1 MNRETN
7 MASTTGRRDILRT
20 AAGLALGASL
30 PLEALAAPPSG
41 KPGEFDWLTGEWR
54 IAHRQLKN
62 GNWDEFPGEATCW
75 SILGGVGHVE
85 ELRIPA
91 RDFSG
96 MGLRLLD
103 LKTRIWS
110 DYWVNAKSG
119 ALGGAGLTGGFVES
133 EGVFDTRETIAGKT
147 MIHRGLWDRIV
158 PGKSHRWQQMASSDG
173 GQSWEVSWT
182 MDWVRVPD
190 RR

>member
-1 MNRETN
+1 M
-7 MASTTGRRDILRT
+7 TTTDRRDVLIA
-20 AAGLALGASL
+20 AAGLT
-30 PLEALAAPPSG
+30 ALAATKAEAQTPTPAE
-41 KPGEFDWLTGEWR
+41 PGQFAWLDGDWR
-54 IAHRQLKN
+54 IVHRRLK
-62 GNWDEFPGEATCW
+62 GPGDWDVFEGEATCW
-75 SILGGVGHVE
+75 SIIGGVGHVE

-119 ALGGAGLTGGFVES
+119 ALGGAGLTGGFVGG

-182 MDWVRVPD
+182 MDWVRVPH

>member
-1 MNRETN
+1 MIDTI
-7 MASTTGRRDILRT
+7 GRRDILKSV
-20 AAGLALGASL
+20 AGLAVSTSL
-30 PLEALAAPPSG
+30 PGSAATALTPG
-41 KPGEFDWLTGEWR
+41 KPGEFDWLSGEWR
-54 IAHRQLKN
+54 IAHRQHKN
-62 GNWDEFPGEATCW
+62 GKWDEFTGEATCW
-75 SILGGVGHVE
+75 SILNGVGHVE

-119 ALGGAGLTGGFVES
+119 ALGGAGLTGGFIDG
-133 EGVFDTRETIAGKT
+133 EGIFDSRETVGGKET
-147 MIHRGLWDRIV
+147 IYRGLWDRII

-173 GQSWEVSWT
+173 GKNWDISWT
-182 MDWVRVPD
+182 MDWARVPA
-190 RR
+190 

>member
-1 MNRETN
+1 
-7 MASTTGRRDILRT
+7 MASTTGRRDILKS

-30 PLEALAAPPSG
+30 PLDALAAAPAG

-62 GNWDEFPGEATCW
+62 GEWDSFPGEATCW
-75 SILGGVGHVE
+75 SILNGVGHVE

-119 ALGGAGLTGGFVES
+119 ALGSAGLNGGFVNG
-133 EGVFDTRETIAGKT
+133 EGVFDARETVDGKT
-147 MIHRGLWDRIV
+147 MIYRGLWDRIV
-158 PGKSHRWQQMASSDG
+158 PGRSHRWQQMASGDG
-173 GQSWEVSWT
+173 GKSWDVSWS
-182 MDWVRVPD
+182 MDWVRAPD

>member
-1 MNRETN
+1 
-7 MASTTGRRDILRT
+7 MANVAGRRTVLKS

-30 PLEALAAPPSG
+30 PLEATATTPPG

-62 GNWDEFPGEATCW
+62 GQWDAFPGEATCW

-119 ALGGAGLTGGFVES
+119 ALGGAGLTGGFVNG
-133 EGVFDTRETIAGKT
+133 EGVFDSRETVDGKE
-147 MIHRGLWDRIV
+147 MIYRGLWDHIV

-173 GQSWEVSWT
+173 GKSWDVSWS
-182 MDWVRVPD
+182 MDWVRAPD

>member
-1 MNRETN
+1 
-7 MASTTGRRDILRT
+7 MANTTGRRAILKSV
-20 AAGLALGASL
+20 AGLAIGASL
-30 PLEALAAPPSG
+30 PVNAVTTAPMG
-41 KPGEFDWLTGEWR
+41 KPGEFDWLSGEWR

-62 GNWDEFPGEATCW
+62 GKWDEFTGEATCW
-75 SILGGVGHVE
+75 SILNGVGHVE

-119 ALGGAGLTGGFVES
+119 ALGNAGLTGGFVDGAGIFES
-133 EGVFDTRETIAGKT
+133 RDTIDGVETIY
-147 MIHRGLWDRIV
+147 RGIWDRIDA
-158 PGKSHRWQQMASSDG
+158 GKSHRWQQAASRDG
-173 GQSWEVSWT
+173 GKNWDIGWT
-182 MDWVRVPD
+182 MAWTRVHT
-190 RR
+190 